1 TENPSFEINAAL
13 LSRSRV
19 FDLYALTRENIVDVL
34 NKALTH
40 PDGLGKEKV
49 QIEDSLLE
57 AIADFSDGD
66 ARIALNTL
74 EMAFQNGQKQGDT
87 TFISKE
93 KVTQGMSSKALLYD
107 KQGEEHYII
116 ISALHKSM
124 RNSDAQAAIY
134 WLSRMLEAGEDP
146 LFVARRL
153 VRFASEDVGLAD
165 NRAIEI

>member
-1 TENPSFEINAAL
+1 DVFLPFVERGSVIFIGATTENPSFGINAAL

-40 PDGLGKEKV
+40 SDRLGEEKE
-49 QIEDSLLE
+49 QIEGSLLE
-57 AIADFSDGD
+57 TKTDISDVD
-66 ARIALNTL
+66 ANIALNTL

-93 KVTQGMSSKALLYD
+93 NVTQVMSSKTLLYD
-107 KQGEEHYII
+107 KQGEEHYNI

-134 WLSRMLEAGEDP
+134 WLSRMLEA
-146 LFVARRL
+146 
-153 VRFASEDVGLAD
+153 
-165 NRAIEI
+165 

>member
-1 TENPSFEINAAL
+1 
-13 LSRSRV
+13 
-19 FDLYALTRENIVDVL
+19 RENIVDVL

-40 PDGLGKEKV
+40 SDGLGKEKV
-49 QIEDSLLE
+49 QIEGRSLE

-74 EMAFQNGQKQGDT
+74 EMAFQNRQKQGET

-93 KVTQGMSSKALLYD
+93 NVTQVMSRKTLLYD
-107 KQGEEHYII
+107 KQGEEHYSI

-153 VRFASEDVGLAD
+153 VRFASEDI
-165 NRAIEI
+165 R